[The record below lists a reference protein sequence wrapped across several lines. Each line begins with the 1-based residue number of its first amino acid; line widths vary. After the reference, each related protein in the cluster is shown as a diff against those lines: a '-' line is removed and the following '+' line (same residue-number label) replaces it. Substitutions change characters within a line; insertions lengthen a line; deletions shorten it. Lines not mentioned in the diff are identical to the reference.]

1 MLALSRLAFEDGS
14 LNVNE
19 AVLVIKATGRL
30 MSPFVTHTHTIIHV
44 QKLPIQYS
52 DQ

>member
-30 MSPFVTHTHTIIHV
+30 MSPFVIHTIIHV

-52 DQ
+52 DH